1 MSELQPSFPQKT
13 NIYLNSINADD
24 KSTINIDIP
33 DGVITCNDNEE
44 FYVSIISFNTFY
56 TFYQIIDGYNNNF
69 NVYHNGTKHSFKIPI
84 GNISVNDIISYF
96 ESIKNTA
103 EIILTYDKKINKFN
117 FAKQNSNHNIVLELI
132 NCHSILGFRKTE
144 TSITLTHPTLVQSS
158 IPVNVMSITNL
169 YLHLNSGYDL
179 SLNDNNLDN
188 FNSSNGIVKS
198 NNIVCSVPVKEC
210 YNGIISYENYDG
222 GNSFQFRVNR
232 QEIIQSLSIT
242 IKDQFD
248 KIIPNM
254 PDFSIII
261 QLQKKL
267 KSNPQYFLLR
277 RIQES
282 IDRIYFII
290 SNFILMNSF

>member
-1 MSELQPSFPQKT
+1 MSDIQPSFPQKT
-13 NIYLNSINADD
+13 NIYLNSINSDD
-24 KSTINIDIP
+24 KSTINVDIP

-56 TFYQIIDGYNNNF
+56 TFYQIIDGYNNDF
-69 NVYHNGTKHSFKIPI
+69 NVYHNGTKYSFKLPI
-84 GNISVNDIISYF
+84 GNINVNDIISYF

-103 EIILTYDKKINKFN
+103 EIILTYDKKINKFI
-117 FAKQNSNHNIVLELI
+117 FAKQNQNHNIVLELI
-132 NCHSILGFRKTE
+132 NCHSILGFRKTQS
-144 TSITLTHPTLVQSS
+144 SITLTHPSLVQSS

-188 FNSSNGIVKS
+188 FNSSNDIVKS

-242 IKDQFD
+242 IKDQYD

-267 KSNPQYFLLR
+267 KINPLYILLR
-277 RIQES
+277 NIQNGIERIVL
-282 IDRIYFII
+282 II
-290 SNFILMNSF
+290 SNFILSSI